1 MVTQISYFQCPVC
14 AMSSPISK
22 LSSRSLL
29 DPNDLAIIQIR
40 ECRGRKGLPTVDTL
54 MLLDVIDQYPEAFD
68 RLKDITL
75 GLIHSFYNHEF
86 VKDEDLPNSEKFE
99 ENELKMVDLTEQIEK
114 LKEDIENQSVG
125 TYESVPEEKQKQQEL
140 KIIELTEQVE
150 KLQEGLENR
159 SAGSYDTVSQQDY
172 DKLVEKN
179 KQLNKAL
186 EKLYYVYQ
194 DLLRKTKQ
202 RSVVRTQQPTEP
214 EETEDVEAYAE
225 SESEEREEE
234 PTEETPEG
242 SEEDAYAESEEN
254 EMYEKY

>member
-40 ECRGRKGLPTVDTL
+40 ECRGRKGLPTVETL

-86 VKDEDLPNSEKFE
+86 IKDEDLPNSEKFE
-99 ENELKMVDLTEQIEK
+99 ENELKMVDLTEQVEK
-114 LKEDIENQSVG
+114 LKEDVENQSVG
-125 TYESVPEEKQKQQEL
+125 TYDSATEKEHEL
-140 KIIELTEQVE
+140 KIVELTEQVE
-150 KLQEGLENR
+150 KLKEDLENQSSR
-159 SAGSYDTVSQQDY
+159 SYDTVSQEDY
-172 DKLVEKN
+172 NRLVEKN

-202 RSVVRTQQPTEP
+202 RSVVTQQPTEP

-225 SESEEREEE
+225 SESEEE
-234 PTEETPEG
+234 PTEETPWG
-242 SEEDAYAESEEN
+242 SEEEAYAETEEDD
-254 EMYEKY
+254 MYEKY